1 MEVILISNI
10 KKLGKVGD
18 VVKVKDGYARNY
30 LLVNN
35 KAIRKTAENLKEI
48 EEKRKEIE
56 QKELALKQ
64 EAEKIIES
72 LKNVKLEFIK
82 EADDNGQLYG
92 SIQSKEILIALK
104 EKSIEIN
111 ANSLILR
118 KPIKSIGEHN
128 FEVNPYH
135 DLSIE
140 VKINVVS
147 SKA

>member
-18 VVKVKDGYARNY
+18 VVKVKDGFARNY

-35 KAIRKTAENLKEI
+35 KAIRKTPENLKEI

-72 LKNVKLEFIK
+72 LKNIKLEFIK

-104 EKSIEIN
+104 EQSIEIN

-140 VKINVVS
+140 VKIKVIS
-147 SKA
+147 SKS